1 MAMQRE
7 IALALA
13 HNVQRL
19 MDHFGLSQ
27 AELGR
32 RSGIAQRTISTL
44 LDVENPSAINPRAR
58 TIEQLASYFG
68 IPAWQLQ
75 IPELPLE
82 LLLSQR
88 MTKMIENY
96 RDAPESGRAQV
107 ERIAES
113 EVRYAVAESALT
125 GEGKKTGSRDR

>member
-1 MAMQRE
+1 MQRE

-19 MDHFGLSQ
+19 MDHFSLSQ

-58 TIEQLASYFG
+58 TIEQLAEYFG

-82 LLLSQR
+82 LLLSKR
-88 MTKMIENY
+88 LTKMVENY

-113 EVRYAVAESALT
+113 EVRYAAAESVMK
-125 GEGKKTGSRDR
+125 G